1 MIDSHCHIDL
11 DVFNANRTEILK
23 RCIDI
28 GISRILVP
36 GLSVSQFKSLLAL
49 SYEYP
54 NLDIALGCH
63 PYFMK
68 GEPCQ
73 AVVKQNELALN
84 TLAKKHKDKFIA
96 VGECGL
102 DGNLSLDFDFQK
114 AMLQMQIELAI
125 KYHKPLILHH
135 RQSHNELIRLL
146 KQNEFPHG
154 GIIHAFSGSEQIANT
169 YIEMGFML
177 GVGGTITYPRAKKT
191 RGSIKTI
198 PLEFIVLETDSPDMP
213 LNGFQGEINT
223 PLQLPL
229 VVKEL
234 AILKQISEHEVIE
247 QTTRNYNKVLSL

>member
-1 MIDSHCHIDL
+1 
-11 DVFNANRTEILK
+11 
-23 RCIDI
+23 
-28 GISRILVP
+28 
-36 GLSVSQFKSLLAL
+36 
-49 SYEYP
+49 
-54 NLDIALGCH
+54 
-63 PYFMK
+63 
-68 GEPCQ
+68 
-73 AVVKQNELALN
+73 
-84 TLAKKHKDKFIA
+84 
-96 VGECGL
+96 
-102 DGNLSLDFDFQK
+102 
-114 AMLQMQIELAI
+114 MQIELAI